1 MNGISLL
8 MSDLS
13 SLSMPLERTIIYALW
28 YSTLFWLPIRG
39 AAAMIDHFNPCH
51 RRLAPQELSTATAAD
66 SYCIGK
72 EILPPM

>member
-1 MNGISLL
+1 MNEISLL

-13 SLSMPLERTIIYALW
+13 SLSMSLEQTIVYALW

-39 AAAMIDHFNPCH
+39 AAAMIDHFNPCY
-51 RRLAPQELSTATAAD
+51 RRLAAPELATTAAD
-66 SYCIGK
+66 NYCIGK

>member
-1 MNGISLL
+1 MNTISLL

-13 SLSMPLERTIIYALW
+13 ILSMSLERTIVYALW

-51 RRLAPQELSTATAAD
+51 RRLAAQEPATATAGG